1 MNWKVWTSFAGI
13 VAVTAA
19 LGLLAFFPAQGR
31 TIEQS
36 SEHVTDIQVDLEL
49 PYEGTVIVTY
59 PAEIAPEDDLL
70 AAVAAQRDIGVLLG
84 QYYVPYEDPDDV
96 RVSRRGGEV
105 SMSFRL
111 VARERL
117 EFLFPEATLT
127 GTWRPL
133 WESLRFTVVLPA
145 GYEVTG
151 TSQVGL
157 EDDLEVES
165 GRRWTVTGEERGG
178 DRSDFTV
185 DYVRVGQAKEKR

>member
-1 MNWKVWTSFAGI
+1 M
-13 VAVTAA
+13 TAA

-31 TIEQS
+31 MIEQS
-36 SEHVTDIQVDLEL
+36 SEHVTDIYIDLEL
-49 PYEGTVIVTY
+49 PYEGTVTVTY

-70 AAVAAQRDIGVLLG
+70 ATVAAQRDIGVLLE

-96 RVSRRGGEV
+96 RVRRRGGEV

-151 TSQVGL
+151 TAQVGL
-157 EDDLEVES
+157 EDDLEAER
-165 GRRWTVTGEERGG
+165 GRRWTVTGQERDAG
-178 DRSDFTV
+178 RADFTA
-185 DYVRVGQAKEKR
+185 DYARVEKVGEKR